1 MKKSVSAFGVDGIV
15 HGYFVVTCDDYLVSE
30 LQLFEQSEKFV
41 EMLLSA
47 VSGEVTCAD
56 EDVSFNV
63 TLYEFLELVELRVS
77 I

>member
-1 MKKSVSAFGVDGIV
+1 M
-15 HGYFVVTCDDYLVSE
+15 VTCDDYLVSE

-63 TLYEFLELVELRVS
+63 FLDEFLELVELRVS

>member
-15 HGYFVVTCDDYLVSE
+15 HGYFVVTGDDYLVSK
-30 LQLFEQSEKFV
+30 LQLFEQSEKCV
-41 EMLLSA
+41 KMLLSA